1 MLFPSNRSDSLV
13 PYSLHWRSVAKK
25 SFPRWSGLPALLS
38 NRPAGGL
45 LYVYTSASRPSR
57 LSSHVRSSFLL
68 SKVTILRSSSA
79 DISASSCTRVYKTS
93 LQPSDC
99 FWGWKRRDY
108 LSLGVLLIGWG
119 RGQML
124 IPNVEQTQGNG
135 EPLSLVHKSII
146 SWMQNQPHVW
156 AKFWST
162 EESRCL
168 QDEGRGKHK

>member
-1 MLFPSNRSDSLV
+1 MLFPSNRSDVLV

-25 SFPRWSGLPALLS
+25 TFPRWSGLSALLS
-38 NRPAGGL
+38 NHPAGGL
-45 LYVYTSASRPSR
+45 LYVYPSPSQPSR
-57 LSSHVRSSFLL
+57 LSRHFRSIFCFQKWPFRGVPQQTFRHQAVYMFIKRHFSHQ
-68 SKVTILRSSSA
+68 T
-79 DISASSCTRVYKTS
+79 ASEAE
-93 LQPSDC
+93 
-99 FWGWKRRDY
+99 RRQGY

-119 RGQML
+119 RGRVL
-124 IPNVEQTQGNG
+124 IPKVEQTQGNG

-162 EESRCL
+162 EESRRL